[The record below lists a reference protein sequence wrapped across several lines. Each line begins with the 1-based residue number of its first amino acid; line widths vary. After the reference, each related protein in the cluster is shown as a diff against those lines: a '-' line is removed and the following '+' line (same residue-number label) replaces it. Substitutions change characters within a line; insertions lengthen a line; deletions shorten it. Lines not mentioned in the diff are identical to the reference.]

1 MVYIHSM
8 VINWFNSLYVYI
20 DLNAALIPLVEFSDP
35 ALWKRYGLKCEP
47 EVIDIAST
55 AAKQKNV

>member
-1 MVYIHSM
+1 M